1 VPVKFPDSM
10 RDKIFGYCIETFRD
24 SELTPL
30 TSRLEETTLP
40 LHFDNMGTIVNGH
53 GNGHC
58 STIGGS
64 ELTNSIDRE
73 SELNISSTSFLSGVR
88 ELNVDDNDEMQSANS
103 GKEVFMTFVSMRLCE
118 SKMHI

>member
-1 VPVKFPDSM
+1 
-10 RDKIFGYCIETFRD
+10 
-24 SELTPL
+24 
-30 TSRLEETTLP
+30 
-40 LHFDNMGTIVNGH
+40 MGTIVNGHGNGH